1 MQTMNPHSAFLL
13 LLLCALVVPSQQQ
26 DTRSEPLPTK
36 DCTLGG
42 GVTRTSGERFS
53 EDCNMCTC
61 LNGEVTCTELD
72 CSTSGAV
79 FPREIPEGAKADRDT
94 SSEAK
99 ADRGTSSEAKADRGT
114 SSEAKA
120 DRDTSSEAKADRDTS
135 SEAKA
140 DRGTSSEAKADRD
153 GKVHR
158 DDSTNTVETQGPRGE
173 GPPTDNTGGQSLVRP
188 IIDSSS
194 SHPSSSPPPN
204 YSSDLTWLYAL
215 VVGAGIL
222 CLGVVITLTVYS
234 RRSKAPVAKYST
246 SKEMELTVV

>member
-79 FPREIPEGAKADRDT
+79 FPREIPEGAKADRD
-94 SSEAK
+94 
-99 ADRGTSSEAKADRGT
+99 T